1 MDEREDSVGR
11 KKSLDLSVLI
21 WLVTFAQALLNKA
34 INKTLSYYLI
44 CVKFPKFS
52 QIQEIIYI
60 EK

>member
-34 INKTLSYYLI
+34 KTLSYYLI

-52 QIQEIIYI
+52 QIQEIIY
-60 EK
+60 